1 MERDIRRDKGQWKG
15 CYTFKDIICDGDS
28 GRTTKRNGGL
38 KMGQTYYFYVSLF
51 FPEIRPSDPVTNRD
65 LQYELDGA
73 AETHDPALPS
83 TNNCPYLPGQTV
95 NTLYVP
101 VEHTLRNRSAST
113 NSLREENYMTMN
125 PNDRYSTPQPAVVS
139 LMDAASRAATA
150 PLPELKRSAR
160 SNSPG
165 SSWFSPRRLFG
176 RKQSSSSLPEIR
188 APTPTDD
195 TRSIRSSGSSK
206 SRDMSP
212 ESLRRFL
219 SDDVL
224 PEEEYQTV
232 DRPAITIPDDIAEEN
247 EDDDMFATS
256 AVSEYMQFT
265 GLSPPPSQ
273 RSLTP
278 SPLVESDEAPTPT
291 LAATVPCLDL
301 SVPTLSLVDTSSPQ
315 SPANSPPAFYHSDDD
330 EDETPEDDLLP
341 LPMLDYST
349 ARKASAGSVRIT
361 LSTYSLPQSSPA
373 EEKSKSLMVPRIE
386 TNIPVSH
393 TSFLNSPTPNSG
405 LEDLMNELGWM
416 ADAIRG

>member
-1 MERDIRRDKGQWKG
+1 MERDIRRDRGQWKG
-15 CYTFKDIICDGDS
+15 THTFKDIICDGDS

-38 KMGQTYYFYVSLF
+38 KMGQTYYFY
-51 FPEIRPSDPVTNRD
+51 
-65 LQYELDGA
+65 YELDGA
-73 AETHDPALPS
+73 TETHDPTLPS

-95 NTLYVP
+95 NTLEVP

-125 PNDRYSTPQPAVVS
+125 PADRYNTPQPAVVS
-139 LMDAASRAATA
+139 LMDAASRVATA
-150 PLPELKRSAR
+150 PLSELKRSAR
-160 SNSPG
+160 STSPG

-188 APTPTDD
+188 EPTPTDD

-224 PEEEYQTV
+224 PEEEYQAV
-232 DRPAITIPDDIAEEN
+232 ERPAITIPDDIAEEI

-278 SPLVESDEAPTPT
+278 SPPVESDEAPTPT
-291 LAATVPCLDL
+291 LAPTTVPCLDL
-301 SVPTLSLVDTSSPQ
+301 SVPTLSLVDTGSPQ

-330 EDETPEDDLLP
+330 EDETPEEDLLP
-341 LPMLDYST
+341 LPMLDYNT
-349 ARKASAGSVRIT
+349 ARKASAGSVRST
-361 LSTYSLPQSSPA
+361 LSTYSLPQSSPQEA
-373 EEKSKSLMVPRIE
+373 KGSKSLLLPRIE
-386 TNIPVSH
+386 TNIPVSVSH

-405 LEDLMNELGWM
+405 LEDLMSELGLM

>member
-1 MERDIRRDKGQWKG
+1 MERDIRRDRGQWKG

-38 KMGQTYYFYVSLF
+38 KMGQTYYYY
-51 FPEIRPSDPVTNRD
+51 
-65 LQYELDGA
+65 YELDGA
-73 AETHDPALPS
+73 AETHDPTLPS

-101 VEHTLRNRSAST
+101 VEQTLRNRRASS
-113 NSLREENYMTMN
+113 NSLREENFMTMN
-125 PNDRYSTPQPAVVS
+125 PADRYNTPQPAVVS
-139 LMDAASRAATA
+139 LMESASRAATA
-150 PLPELKRSAR
+150 PLPELKRSSR
-160 SNSPG
+160 STSPG

-195 TRSIRSSGSSK
+195 TRSIRSAGSGK

-224 PEEEYQTV
+224 PEEEYQTTV
-232 DRPAITIPDDIAEEN
+232 CPAITIPDDIAEEN

-278 SPLVESDEAPTPT
+278 SPPLVERDETPTPT
-291 LAATVPCLDL
+291 MAATTMPCLDL
-301 SVPTLSLVDTSSPQ
+301 SVPTLSLNDTSSPQ
-315 SPANSPPAFYHSDDD
+315 SPANSPPAFYHSDNED
-330 EDETPEDDLLP
+330 EDDTPEEDLLP

-349 ARKASAGSVRIT
+349 ARKASAGSVRST
-361 LSTYSLPQSSPA
+361 LSTYSLPQ
-373 EEKSKSLMVPRIE
+373 EEKSKSLMVPKIE
-386 TNIPVSH
+386 TNISMSQTTP
-393 TSFLNSPTPNSG
+393 FLNSPTPNSG
-405 LEDLMNELGWM
+405 LEELMNELGWM
-416 ADAIRG
+416 AEAIRN

>member
-1 MERDIRRDKGQWKG
+1 
-15 CYTFKDIICDGDS
+15 
-28 GRTTKRNGGL
+28 
-38 KMGQTYYFYVSLF
+38 
-51 FPEIRPSDPVTNRD
+51 
-65 LQYELDGA
+65 
-73 AETHDPALPS
+73 
-83 TNNCPYLPGQTV
+83 
-95 NTLYVP
+95 
-101 VEHTLRNRSAST
+101 
-113 NSLREENYMTMN
+113 
-125 PNDRYSTPQPAVVS
+125 
-139 LMDAASRAATA
+139 
-150 PLPELKRSAR
+150 
-160 SNSPG
+160 
-165 SSWFSPRRLFG
+165 
-176 RKQSSSSLPEIR
+176 
-188 APTPTDD
+188 
-195 TRSIRSSGSSK
+195 
-206 SRDMSP
+206 MSP

-232 DRPAITIPDDIAEEN
+232 PAITIPDDIAEEN

-278 SPLVESDEAPTPT
+278 SPPVESDEVPTPT
-291 LAATVPCLDL
+291 LTSTVPCLDL

-330 EDETPEDDLLP
+330 EDEAPEEDFLP
-341 LPMLDYST
+341 LPVLDYSS
-349 ARKASAGSVRIT
+349 ARKASAGSVR
-361 LSTYSLPQSSPA
+361 SVYSLPQSSPS

-386 TNIPVSH
+386 TNIPVSVSP